1 MVFFVQCPRGC
12 DLNPP
17 TLELSFENLLSEERE
32 IEKKAKE
39 EKEEEKRKRGAER
52 RRGREQKERGRK
64 GN

>member
-32 IEKKAKE
+32 IEKKK
-39 EKEEEKRKRGAER
+39 KKRKKRKRGAKGE
-52 RRGREQKERGRK
+52 GREQKERGRK